1 MISPIPSPCLALAES
16 QLMRYWIVVGALLG
30 ALFLA
35 SFLIK
40 RLGLRHKLMRS
51 VRRSFEVLDVL
62 PVGKSQRLCV
72 VRCYDRTFLIG
83 VGDRELC
90 SVAELDQAV
99 VENDRS
105 KELARAASPGA
116 TGRRAF
122 SEWLG
127 PLARVAPAAAKGPS
141 TQGAS
146 APGPAVATA
155 AGEPAERA
163 ARQRVAQDLLARLG
177 QSLPELEVAPSRPGR
192 SRETGGLGRGGV
204 LG

>member
-1 MISPIPSPCLALAES
+1 MMPHLPSLHLALAQS
-16 QLMRYWIVVGALLG
+16 QLMRYWVVVGALLG
-30 ALFLA
+30 ALLLA

-40 RLGLRHKLMRS
+40 RLGLRHKLLRS

-62 PVGKSQRLCV
+62 PVGRSQRLCV

-83 VGDRELC
+83 VGDKELC

-99 VENDRS
+99 VDNDRS
-105 KELARAASPGA
+105 KELARVPVAAAPA
-116 TGRRAF
+116 RRAF

-127 PLARVAPAAAKGPS
+127 PLARMAPGGAPQSEPAAPAPAA
-141 TQGAS
+141 T
-146 APGPAVATA
+146 TA
-155 AGEPAERA
+155 EPAERA

-177 QSLPELEVAPSRPGR
+177 QDLPEIEVAASRPMR
-192 SRETGGLGRGGV
+192 SRESGGLGRGGV